1 MSMKCRTWYALK
13 FKRSFY
19 TSDQRDGYY
28 IKKKKRKRMCAELR
42 NPCNILSCC
51 VYIDCLKCFRNKPQK
66 TKQNICLISFKKNV
80 HKSDG
85 LFRLFFSFPYHTQWR
100 SQGMAGTHAP
110 SPKSKIFHFHAVFG
124 KILENNRFEYPS
136 GVGAT
141 PLENPGSTTY
151 ILDSLLKALAIFVI
165 S

>member
-28 IKKKKRKRMCAELR
+28 IKKEKRKRMCAELR

-80 HKSDG
+80 HKLTRVTDFFVFFFPSLTILSGGAREWQGRTPPRLSENFFISMQFSEKSWKITG
-85 LFRLFFSFPYHTQWR
+85 LS
-100 SQGMAGTHAP
+100 
-110 SPKSKIFHFHAVFG
+110 
-124 KILENNRFEYPS
+124 
-136 GVGAT
+136 T
-141 PLENPGSTTY
+141 PLEWVPPLWK
-151 ILDSLLKALAIFVI
+151 ILDQPLIF
-165 S
+165 

>member
-28 IKKKKRKRMCAELR
+28 IKKEKRKRMCAELR

-80 HKSDG
+80 HKLTRVTDFFVFFFLPLPYSVAEPGNGRDARP
-85 LFRLFFSFPYHTQWR
+85 LVSVKIFSFPCSFR
-100 SQGMAGTHAP
+100 
-110 SPKSKIFHFHAVFG
+110 KNLG
-124 KILENNRFEYPS
+124 K
-136 GVGAT
+136 
-141 PLENPGSTTY
+141 
-151 ILDSLLKALAIFVI
+151 
-165 S
+165 